1 MTGSAKCV
9 LNFRKTPEKADN
21 IIEVLQ
27 KNKTMQIKEDNGEWL
42 KVAIGKKTGYV
53 MAKYVAIH
61 PEAPEPSNPRTPRTP
76 GQGNPG
82 NTTIPDQL
90 KIEKDKAA
98 GEIDE
103 DGNFLIDGKIVG
115 KVDGDN
121 ILITDPDIIAETL
134 AEIEKEDGKDE

>member
-53 MAKYVAIH
+53 MAKHVAIH
-61 PEAPEPSNPRTPRTP
+61 PEAPE
-76 GQGNPG
+76 QVEDEEKK
-82 NTTIPDQL
+82 DQVPEQ
-90 KIEKDKAA
+90 IEISKDEAK

-103 DGNFLIDGKIVG
+103 EGNFIIEGKIVG

-121 ILITDPDIIAETL
+121 IMITDPDIIAETL
-134 AEIEKEDGKDE
+134 AEMKKEDGKDE

>member
-9 LNFRKTPEKADN
+9 LNLRKTPEKPEKADN

-27 KNKTMQIKEDNGEWL
+27 KNQTMQIKEDNGEWL
-42 KVAIGKKTGYV
+42 KVAIGRKTGYV

-61 PEAPEPSNPRTPRTP
+61 PEAAEPGEPGTP
-76 GQGNPG
+76 GQGDPG
-82 NTTIPDQL
+82 ATGIPEQL
-90 KIEKDKAA
+90 EIEKDKAA

>member
-9 LNFRKTPEKADN
+9 LNLRKTPEKADN

-42 KVAIGKKTGYV
+42 KVAIGRKTGYV

-61 PEAPEPSNPRTPRTP
+61 PEAPET
-76 GQGNPG
+76 
-82 NTTIPDQL
+82 PDQGEDNVQVTV
-90 KIEKDKAA
+90 IGKDQAA
-98 GEIDE
+98 GEIDK
-103 DGNFLIDGKIVG
+103 DGNYLIDGKIVG

-134 AEIEKEDGKDE
+134 ADMDKEDDGDE